1 MGDRVS
7 LPSLSTVMG
16 LFCFYLLL
24 CLKLFTLQ
32 QRLGNSV
39 SQLCITWAGVQ
50 LHLPALATVT
60 ALSAQTVTLRL
71 FLLQCIIMGKFK
83 KEM

>member
-16 LFCFYLLL
+16 IVLFLSVVV
-24 CLKLFTLQ
+24 LKLFTLQ

-39 SQLCITWAGVQ
+39 SQLCITRAGVQ

-60 ALSAQTVTLRL
+60 ALSSQTITLRL
-71 FLLQCIIMGKFK
+71 FLL
-83 KEM
+83 